1 MKKNYILAV
10 AVGLLFA
17 SQAFAGLTVTLS
29 QDAYSSGSGG
39 EFNAVTT
46 GGSFLADYAAS
57 TSTGVG
63 AGTGFET
70 FCIDASHY
78 WYSGVTYS
86 ATLGSTTYAGS
97 GNQISLGT
105 CYLYSQFAAGT
116 LSGYN
121 YSTFGTARKTSA
133 GLLQN
138 TLWALEG
145 EISSAGIFVT
155 GNAFYNDL
163 ISTFG
168 TIANAEGNAGT
179 NNFGVAVLQ
188 LSCSGVIGQSQLV
201 ETVPPS
207 QSHSQTP
214 IPEPSTVIA
223 GVLLLLP
230 FGVSTLR
237 ILRRNKGQTAAD

>member
-1 MKKNYILAV
+1 MKKNIILCA
-10 AVGLLFA
+10 AAGLLCA
-17 SQAFAGLTVTLS
+17 SNAFAGLTVTLS
-29 QDAYSSGSGG
+29 QNAYSSGSGG

-46 GGSFLADYAAS
+46 GGNFLADYAAS
-57 TSTGVG
+57 TSTAVG

-78 WYSGVTYS
+78 WYSGVTYN

-97 GNQISLGT
+97 GNQISIGT

-116 LSGYN
+116 LNGYS
-121 YSTFGTARKTSA
+121 YLTTGSTRKTSA

-145 EISSAGIFVT
+145 EISSAGIFVV
-155 GNAFYNDL
+155 GNVFYNDL
-163 ISTFG
+163 MSEFQNSIT
-168 TIANAEGNAGT
+168 AAEANAGT

-201 ETVPPS
+201 ETNSTS

-214 IPEPSTVIA
+214 IPEPSSVLA
-223 GVLLLLP
+223 GALLLVPL
-230 FGVSTLR
+230 GVQA
-237 ILRRNKGQTAAD
+237 LRRLRNRQ